1 MNQMNIYLKKKNN
14 IYIYKM
20 KSSKFIYGGIGFV
33 GLGIMSY
40 FLYKKYGEDEDERD
54 LNNNIKD
61 IQKTYGYT
69 PKPIPDGGG
78 KSRKRK
84 SKSKSKSKSK
94 K

>member
-1 MNQMNIYLKKKNN
+1 
-14 IYIYKM
+14 M

-40 FLYKKYGEDEDERD
+40 FLYKKFGEDEDERD
-54 LNNNIKD
+54 LKNTIRD
-61 IQKTYGYT
+61 VEKTYGYT
-69 PKPIPDGGG
+69 PKPMPDGGG